1 MDVMIHSSTFLLPGN
16 DHSSSVTYALVVL
29 NQRLPRFTPIL
40 WNHGSVSLVFFSFF
54 ACLRACVSVTMFVL
68 LVFWRRVCVEQHRC
82 GCVLMEVPIG
92 CSTKCLSCSPATTL
106 LMFDTGP
113 PLDLLRAREFM
124 MDAVRPDKSEHHK
137 VLDGMKYQLAI
148 LHCRDM
154 NYVRYKPD
162 IIKGDM
168 DSIRTE
174 VLDFYTNLGT
184 KVVDESHDQD
194 TTDLRKCVAYV
205 RDLAPNLDKS
215 NLCILV
221 AGALG
226 GRFDHEAGNINV
238 LYRFSTIRI
247 ILLSDDCLIY
257 LLPRTHHHE
266 IHIQSSVEGPHCGL
280 IPIGMTS
287 VSTTT
292 TGLQWDLTDTEMRF
306 GDLAVFAF
314 LSAVTWKS
322 CLKPYEASP
331 IAELFLQL
339 FGD

>member
-40 WNHGSVSLVFFSFF
+40 WNHAKV
-54 ACLRACVSVTMFVL
+54 
-68 LVFWRRVCVEQHRC
+68 RVCADGGANRLFDE
-82 GCVLMEVPIG
+82 MP
-92 CSTKCLSCSPATTL
+92 L
-106 LMFDTGP
+106 LFPRD
-113 PLDLLRAREFM
+113 
-124 MDAVRPDKSEHHK
+124 DAIDVRH
-137 VLDGMKYQLAI
+137 
-148 LHCRDM
+148 
-154 NYVRYKPD
+154 RYKPD

-292 TGLQWDLTDTEMRF
+292 AGLQWDLTNTEMRF
-306 GDLAVFAF
+306 GDLVSTSN
-314 LSAVTWKS
+314 LVQGEKITVQSSSDLLWTISIK
-322 CLKPYEASP
+322 KR
-331 IAELFLQL
+331 
-339 FGD
+339 